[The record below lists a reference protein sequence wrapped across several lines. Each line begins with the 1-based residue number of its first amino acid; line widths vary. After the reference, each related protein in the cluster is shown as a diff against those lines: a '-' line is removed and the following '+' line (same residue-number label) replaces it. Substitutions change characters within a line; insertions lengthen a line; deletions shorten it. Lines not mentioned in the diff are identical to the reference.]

1 MVTSFQKYRNTRK
14 GFLTDCLHDTTPIG
28 SIVPNFKAGENSHD
42 HNFIN
47 NNLNSHKHGETTGD
61 AYVNGDDPAYTHD
74 GYLYCDGTEYNIS
87 DFPALYEVIGNDY
100 GGTPSIG
107 IDITNGG
114 TGYDN
119 DSVLLIDAPPT
130 GGSQIEASIQNTTGG
145 VIDKI
150 LLTNIGSGYTSAPTV
165 QVKGGKVATYTHNAA
180 SNVNR
185 TQGVY
190 TVEPSGGT
198 GSGVKFKVTVT
209 STGATSFELLNPG
222 HSYTANDSIPILD
235 SDLGGGGAPNVTTT
249 VTSVTGATGTGAT
262 FVVRLNSTGSVQ
274 PISKANVIENW
285 GDLNMG
291 TFKVPD
297 TIARKI
303 VGNGPVFGP
312 NSPNIGNSQLG
323 VGNTGGGWYLNK
335 TLQDDYFSL
344 GRIVTTDYDKV
355 VEFTSCD
362 LIGSHTIELTI
373 DETDLDGPP
382 AHDHDIYSTI
392 PTDDEQTADT
402 SGDRYLVGYRPT
414 NAKVSGWRPT
424 GDEIKLTHTH
434 GLLRRPL
441 SSPTVATYDVLD
453 YRGGAS
459 GIGTLQDPL
468 TTDGGTITDPAELKY
483 LASGGAGAGSYQW
496 VAAIPPSLHYTIVTG
511 DKIGGRKE
519 ATGSQP
525 IVTWSTLAERSSPG
539 TITTNL
545 PSGTIN
551 EFRFTMH
558 GAAGS
563 GAAGEFDG
571 NDGENTSFY
580 FDSGSTVKVVA
591 NGGKGGEK
599 ATQSTGGDGGDAGT
613 VSSQGSYSISGTN
626 AFPGGDGAGGRQW
639 LSDVP
644 NNPQSG
650 GTAGIAV
657 YNSGSSASP
666 GVNVQVGSTSG
677 PQTFTP
683 NASNGVFDF
692 SSVINATS
700 VSFTI
705 HGGRGG
711 DSSGSAGTAYGANG
725 ATLNIQLKSSQLA
738 NFTAAQWKVRPGGSA
753 NYQAGGSSPLGTSS
767 QNGGTGGQGKG
778 SGGQPLSHG
787 GGGGSSTL
795 LLRNND
801 LVAGAGGGGGA
812 GAYGYDGG
820 IGQNGLPPPVG
831 VGGFSSIDSGQGG
844 YGGRAECVGGGG
856 GGGGAGVVGNGQTF
870 PPANETNGG
879 GIGGIGGGPG
889 GTGDHQGGAA
899 GKTGCSSWDTDYF
912 GSGTANYSESQV
924 GYGSATV
931 EYNQSYWTGGGGGGG
946 AGGVVF
952 NASVSYINAGNPSS
966 FTTVIGQGG
975 AASNSPNASN
985 TQGNSNAGGNGYV
998 KLEAGIITG
1007 YTNPTVTISN
1017 GLIIDSASKDD
1028 DEFDIMLMNDGTGVG
1043 DGAGDF
1049 KLPTTQ
1055 APRVVFR
1062 GGGLPDGST
1071 NHAQATVTIGNGK
1084 ITGVNLVNGG
1094 TGYTEAPVV
1103 HIIDGCCGGAIG
1115 TATINA
1121 NSGAVIGITVN
1132 SNDTIKY
1139 TRFVKFGNPT
1149 IGSASGANGI
1159 GRWIVLKPRDTTNVD
1174 IFSIVAARGNT
1185 KNGGN
1190 NSLTVLDAYYQK
1202 TGQTN
1207 WNLIG
1212 SIISPTTARTT
1223 DPLSNCDR
1231 TEANRL
1237 IPSVDTSTAS
1247 GNYDG
1252 DSGATKWYTHS
1263 IELPADAR
1271 GIDTKIML
1279 KQPLPSPN
1287 SSNTTAQDKSHFGI
1301 AEFIYWKPKTQT
1313 LEFVQSAGEIS
1324 KPAVDSLKYTIEGNT
1339 TSAATYSSGISP
1351 SQATVTLKS
1360 TTKIEPQ
1367 AQIDPDKNIP
1377 LVHTYRTAKY
1387 LIKSF

>member
-119 DSVLLIDAPPT
+119 DSVLVIDAPPT

-285 GDLNMG
+285 GDPNMG

-297 TIARKI
+297 TVARKI

-459 GIGTLQDPL
+459 GVGTLQDPL

-711 DSSGSAGTAYGANG
+711 DSSGTAGTAYGANG
-725 ATLNIQLKSSQLA
+725 ATLNIQLKSSQLL

-753 NYQAGGSSPLGTSS
+753 N
-767 QNGGTGGQGKG
+767 
-778 SGGQPLSHG
+778 
-787 GGGGSSTL
+787 
-795 LLRNND
+795 
-801 LVAGAGGGGGA
+801 
-812 GAYGYDGG
+812 
-820 IGQNGLPPPVG
+820 
-831 VGGFSSIDSGQGG
+831 
-844 YGGRAECVGGGG
+844 
-856 GGGGAGVVGNGQTF
+856 
-870 PPANETNGG
+870 
-879 GIGGIGGGPG
+879 
-889 GTGDHQGGAA
+889 
-899 GKTGCSSWDTDYF
+899 
-912 GSGTANYSESQV
+912 
-924 GYGSATV
+924 
-931 EYNQSYWTGGGGGGG
+931 
-946 AGGVVF
+946 
-952 NASVSYINAGNPSS
+952 SVSY
-966 FTTVIGQGG
+966 THLT
-975 AASNSPNASN
+975 
-985 TQGNSNAGGNGYV
+985 
-998 KLEAGIITG
+998 
-1007 YTNPTVTISN
+1007 
-1017 GLIIDSASKDD
+1017 
-1028 DEFDIMLMNDGTGVG
+1028 
-1043 DGAGDF
+1043 
-1049 KLPTTQ
+1049 LPTK
-1055 APRVVFR
+1055 A
-1062 GGGLPDGST
+1062 
-1071 NHAQATVTIGNGK
+1071 
-1084 ITGVNLVNGG
+1084 
-1094 TGYTEAPVV
+1094 
-1103 HIIDGCCGGAIG
+1103 
-1115 TATINA
+1115 
-1121 NSGAVIGITVN
+1121 
-1132 SNDTIKY
+1132 
-1139 TRFVKFGNPT
+1139 
-1149 IGSASGANGI
+1149 
-1159 GRWIVLKPRDTTNVD
+1159 
-1174 IFSIVAARGNT
+1174 
-1185 KNGGN
+1185 
-1190 NSLTVLDAYYQK
+1190 
-1202 TGQTN
+1202 
-1207 WNLIG
+1207 
-1212 SIISPTTARTT
+1212 
-1223 DPLSNCDR
+1223 
-1231 TEANRL
+1231 
-1237 IPSVDTSTAS
+1237 
-1247 GNYDG
+1247 
-1252 DSGATKWYTHS
+1252 
-1263 IELPADAR
+1263 
-1271 GIDTKIML
+1271 
-1279 KQPLPSPN
+1279 
-1287 SSNTTAQDKSHFGI
+1287 
-1301 AEFIYWKPKTQT
+1301 
-1313 LEFVQSAGEIS
+1313 
-1324 KPAVDSLKYTIEGNT
+1324 
-1339 TSAATYSSGISP
+1339 
-1351 SQATVTLKS
+1351 
-1360 TTKIEPQ
+1360 
-1367 AQIDPDKNIP
+1367 
-1377 LVHTYRTAKY
+1377 
-1387 LIKSF
+1387 

>member
-14 GFLTDCLHDTTPIG
+14 GFLTDCLHDTTPVG
-28 SIVPNFKAGENSHD
+28 SIVPNFKAGENSYD

-47 NNLNSHKHGETTGD
+47 NNLNSHKHGDTSGD

-100 GGTPSIG
+100 GGTASLG
-107 IDITNGG
+107 IDIISGG

-119 DSVLLIDAPPT
+119 QSVLLIDAPPT

-150 LLTNIGSGYTSAPTV
+150 LLTNIGSGYTTAPTIL
-165 QVKGGKVATYTHNAA
+165 VKGSKVNTYTHDA
-180 SNVNR
+180 STNVNR

-190 TVEPSGGT
+190 TVSPSGG
-198 GSGVKFKVTVT
+198 SGEGVIFRITVNA
-209 STGATSFELLNPG
+209 GGQTSFEIVNRG
-222 HSYTANDSIPILD
+222 HSYTVNDSIPIDD
-235 SDLGGGGAPNVTTT
+235 SDLGGGGAPNVAVT
-249 VTSVTGATGTGAT
+249 VTSVSGAAGTGAS
-262 FVVRLNSTGSVQ
+262 FSVRLNANGSVQ
-274 PISKANVIENW
+274 PITKSNVVENW
-285 GDLNMG
+285 GDPNMG

-297 TIARKI
+297 TVARKI

-362 LIGSHTIELTI
+362 IIGSHTVEITL
-373 DETDLDGPP
+373 DETDLDGVPN
-382 AHDHDIYSTI
+382 HDHDIYSTI
-392 PTDDEQTADT
+392 PTDDEQIADT
-402 SGDRYLVGYRPT
+402 SGDRYLVGYRAT
-414 NAKVSGWRPT
+414 NAKVSAWRPT

-459 GIGTLQDPL
+459 GVGTLQDPL
-468 TTDGGTITDPAELKY
+468 TTDGGTITDPADLKY
-483 LASGGAGAGSYQW
+483 LASGGSGAGSYQW
-496 VAAIPPSLHYTIVTG
+496 VAAIPPSLHYTIVNG

-519 ATGSQP
+519 SSGSNP
-525 IVTWSTLAERSSPG
+525 IIQWTTLAERSSPG

-545 PSGTIN
+545 TNTSTIN
-551 EFRFTMH
+551 EFRFTVL
-558 GAAGS
+558 GAGGS
-563 GAAGEFDG
+563 GAAGEIAG
-571 NDGENTSFY
+571 NNGGNTQFY
-580 FDSGSTVKVVA
+580 FDNGSTVKVTA
-591 NGGKGGEK
+591 NGGEGGTQ
-599 ATQSTGGDGGDAGT
+599 ATQSVGGDGGDAGT
-613 VSSQGSYSISGTN
+613 TSSQGSFNITGGTTGF
-626 AFPGGDGAGGRQW
+626 AGGDGSGGRQW
-639 LSDVP
+639 LSSVP

-657 YNSGSSASP
+657 YNNGSSGSP
-666 GVNVQVGSTSG
+666 GINVQVGSTSG

-683 NASNGVFDF
+683 NSAGTFDF
-692 SSVINATS
+692 STVINATS
-700 VSFTI
+700 VSFTM
-705 HGGRGG
+705 HGGKGG
-711 DSSGSAGTAYGANG
+711 TSSGNAGTAYGGNG
-725 ATLNIQLKSSQLA
+725 ATLTVQLKNSLLSG
-738 NFTAAQWKVRPGGSA
+738 FPGGTWTTRLGGDA
-753 NYQAGGSSPLGTSS
+753 NYRQPGTGSTSS
-767 QNGGTGGQGKG
+767 QSGGLGGDGKG
-778 SGGQPLSHG
+778 NPLSYG
-787 GGGGSSTL
+787 GGGGASTL
-795 LLRNND
+795 LFKNGE

-812 GAYGYDGG
+812 GAYGYESSGNTG
-820 IGQNGLPPPVG
+820 ENGQPPPVG
-831 VGGFSSIDSGQGG
+831 ASGWPYVDSGVGGT
-844 YGGRAECVGGGG
+844 GGRAECVGGGG
-856 GGGGAGVVGNGQTF
+856 GGGGAGCVGNGTIF
-870 PPANETNGG
+870 PPDAANHNGG
-879 GIGGIGGGPG
+879 GSGGIGGGPG
-889 GTGDHQGGAA
+889 GTGDHGGGAA
-899 GKTGCSSWDTDYF
+899 GEEGVSAWDSDF
-912 GSGTANYSESQV
+912 FSSGTKNSSESNAA
-924 GYGSATV
+924 YASAV
-931 EYNQSYWTGGGGGGG
+931 IEYNQSYWTGGGGGGA
-946 AGGVVF
+946 AGGVFF
-952 NASVSYINAGNPSS
+952 NSSVSYADAGSPSS
-966 FTTVIGQGG
+966 FTTVIGTGG

-985 TQGNSNAGGNGYV
+985 TSGNTNQGGHGYV
-998 KLEAGIITG
+998 KLEAGVITG
-1007 YTNPTVTISN
+1007 YTNPSIVISN
-1017 GLIIDSASKDD
+1017 GLVIDSASKDD
-1028 DEFDIMLMNDGTGVG
+1028 DEFDVMLMNDGTGVG

-1062 GGGLPDGST
+1062 GGGLSDGSS
-1071 NHAQATVTIGNGK
+1071 NHAQATCTVANGK
-1084 ITGVNLVNGG
+1084 ITGINLVNGG

-1103 HIIDGCCGGAIG
+1103 HILDGCCGGAIG
-1115 TATINA
+1115 TATISA
-1121 NSGAVIGITVN
+1121 ASGSITGVTVN
-1132 SNDTIKY
+1132 SNDTVKY

-1149 IGSASGANGI
+1149 LGSASGANGI
-1159 GRWIVLKPRDTTNVD
+1159 GRWIVLKPRDTTDVD

-1185 KNGGN
+1185 KNGGS
-1190 NSLTVLDAYYQK
+1190 NSEIVLEAYYQK

-1207 WNLIG
+1207 WQLIG
-1212 SIISPTTARTT
+1212 SIITPTTGRTT

-1237 IPSVDTSTAS
+1237 IPAVDTSTAS

-1287 SSNTTAQDKSHFGI
+1287 SSNTTGQDKSHFGI

-1339 TSAATYSSGISP
+1339 TSAATYSSGISA

-1367 AQIDPDKNIP
+1367 AQIDPDYNIP